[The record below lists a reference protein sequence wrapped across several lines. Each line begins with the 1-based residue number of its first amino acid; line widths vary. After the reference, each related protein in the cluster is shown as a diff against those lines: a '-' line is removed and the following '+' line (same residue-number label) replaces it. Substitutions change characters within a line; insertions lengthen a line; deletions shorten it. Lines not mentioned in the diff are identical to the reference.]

1 MAQVQQNGGG
11 ASVSDS
17 ILEVSC
23 WLLTKAD
30 ADQERAAILTR
41 TEPFLAKLL
50 LDDAKQARE
59 QAYKLNP
66 DLPR

>member
-1 MAQVQQNGGG
+1 MATLLEGGC
-11 ASVSDS
+11 AVSDPT
-17 ILEVSC
+17 LEVTC

-50 LDDAKQARE
+50 LDDAKAARE
-59 QAYKLNP
+59 LAHKLNH